1 MHFDIFNRKTVSTD
15 KMFFQ
20 TTLNPKQAII
30 IGNGAKFR
38 RWVFFSTNFATFYV
52 IILSAISILLIKS
65 NVSRLIC
72 LLLALANLVINR
84 SIPRYWQTFFGPNA
98 EYGKNHRPAV
108 LPILYI
114 ITLFG
119 WLWSVSHFVG
129 SLTFITGTFVL
140 VGLAGSLLSLW
151 IWMNLNTVSCVP
163 ISELQWRNNAKRRGM
178 SDEDIDKVIASLKKR
193 RAIYFSKHD
202 K

>member
-38 RWVFFSTNFATFYV
+38 RWVSFSTNFATFYV

-65 NVSRLIC
+65 NVSVLIC

-84 SIPRYWQTFFGPNA
+84 SIPRDRKSKRLNSSHVSISY
-98 EYGKNHRPAV
+98 AV
-108 LPILYI
+108 
-114 ITLFG
+114 F
-119 WLWSVSHFVG
+119 
-129 SLTFITGTFVL
+129 
-140 VGLAGSLLSLW
+140 
-151 IWMNLNTVSCVP
+151 C
-163 ISELQWRNNAKRRGM
+163 
-178 SDEDIDKVIASLKKR
+178 LK
-193 RAIYFSKHD
+193 
-202 K
+202 

>member
-65 NVSRLIC
+65 NVSVLIC
-72 LLLALANLVINR
+72 LIAQYLVI
-84 SIPRYWQTFFGPNA
+84 
-98 EYGKNHRPAV
+98 GK
-108 LPILYI
+108 
-114 ITLFG
+114 
-119 WLWSVSHFVG
+119 
-129 SLTFITGTFVL
+129 
-140 VGLAGSLLSLW
+140 LSLAR
-151 IWMNLNTVSCVP
+151 MLNMEKIIVQLFCLFY
-163 ISELQWRNNAKRRGM
+163 IS
-178 SDEDIDKVIASLKKR
+178 
-193 RAIYFSKHD
+193 
-202 K
+202 

>member
-1 MHFDIFNRKTVSTD
+1 M
-15 KMFFQ
+15 
-20 TTLNPKQAII
+20 
-30 IGNGAKFR
+30 
-38 RWVFFSTNFATFYV
+38 
-52 IILSAISILLIKS
+52 
-65 NVSRLIC
+65 
-72 LLLALANLVINR
+72 
-84 SIPRYWQTFFGPNA
+84 
-98 EYGKNHRPAV
+98 
-108 LPILYI
+108 PILYI

-119 WLWSVSHFVG
+119 WLSSVSHFVG

-151 IWMNLNTVSCVP
+151 IWMNLNTLSCVP

>member
-52 IILSAISILLIKS
+52 IILSAISILLIKY
-65 NVSRLIC
+65 NVSLLIC

-98 EYGKNHRPAV
+98 EYGKIIV
-108 LPILYI
+108 QLFCLFYI
-114 ITLFG
+114 
-119 WLWSVSHFVG
+119 S
-129 SLTFITGTFVL
+129 
-140 VGLAGSLLSLW
+140 
-151 IWMNLNTVSCVP
+151 
-163 ISELQWRNNAKRRGM
+163 
-178 SDEDIDKVIASLKKR
+178 
-193 RAIYFSKHD
+193 
-202 K
+202 

>member
-65 NVSRLIC
+65 NVSVLIC

-84 SIPRYWQTFFGPNA
+84 SIPRYWQ
-98 EYGKNHRPAV
+98 
-108 LPILYI
+108 
-114 ITLFG
+114 
-119 WLWSVSHFVG
+119 
-129 SLTFITGTFVL
+129 
-140 VGLAGSLLSLW
+140 LSLAR
-151 IWMNLNTVSCVP
+151 MLNMEKIIVQLFCLFY
-163 ISELQWRNNAKRRGM
+163 IS
-178 SDEDIDKVIASLKKR
+178 
-193 RAIYFSKHD
+193 
-202 K
+202 

>member
-30 IGNGAKFR
+30 IGNGAKFP

-52 IILSAISILLIKS
+52 IILSAISILL
-65 NVSRLIC
+65 
-72 LLLALANLVINR
+72 INR

-98 EYGKNHRPAV
+98 EYGKNHRPAI